1 MPLFSYIWQILD
13 DRKQWWKVRN
23 ASGDSGFVPNN
34 ILDIVRPTES
44 GLGRADPPYTHTIQ
58 VIMVFE
64 QNLTLTNFKM
74 YYS

>member
-1 MPLFSYIWQILD
+1 MHWQILD

-34 ILDIVRPTES
+34 ILDIVRPPES

-58 VIMVFE
+58 VIVGFAFLNVLHYAE
-64 QNLTLTNFKM
+64 F
-74 YYS
+74 YYILV